1 MIQFLLVGNSEAI
14 LSLPGLELFWI
25 WAGRRTKIL
34 TLWLKRT
41 RETYMV
47 VRLDENEPQFCWV
60 KKFENQCRGKDYRV
74 KLSEIELLP
83 NQTNEEQSND
93 ADEEFGDDELEN

>member
-1 MIQFLLVGNSEAI
+1 
-14 LSLPGLELFWI
+14 
-25 WAGRRTKIL
+25 
-34 TLWLKRT
+34 
-41 RETYMV
+41 MV

-93 ADEEFGDDELEN
+93 ADEEFGDDELENENDEVDVKRKLKEKNL